1 MVVTMAARLIEP
13 LGLLHGTEGRVAC
26 AAGVALPLAGGPVA
40 FSLCALIDG
49 SDRRIVSVRDIP
61 EDWTEL
67 QSQITTRPSA
77 AGLPQGALVMG
88 ILNVTPDSFSD
99 AGRHEDVSEALG
111 AAYRMLEQGAAL
123 IDIGGESTR
132 PGAAPV
138 TSDAEQARILPVIRE
153 LAARGAAVSVDTR
166 HAATMQAALDAGALV
181 INDVSA
187 LAHDALARRV
197 VAEAGCLVVLMHMRG
212 TPETMAGLTSYG
224 DVAVDVVREL
234 AWSVEQA
241 ILAGI
246 ARERIIIDPGIGFAK
261 TVAQNLELLRRLPIL
276 ANLGCR
282 VLLGVSRKGFIG
294 RIGGSLVPTDRLAGS
309 IVAALPGLVFPDTI
323 LRVHDVAETVQAVR
337 LWQAIHG

>member
-1 MVVTMAARLIEP
+1 MAERLIEP
-13 LGLLHGTEGRVAC
+13 LGLLYGTEGHAAC
-26 AAGVALPLAGGPVA
+26 AAGMALLLAGGPAA

-49 SDRRIVSVRDIP
+49 TDRCIVPLREVP

-67 QSQITTRPSA
+67 RSRITTRPPA
-77 AGLPQGALVMG
+77 AGLPQGVLAMG

-99 AGRHEDVSEALG
+99 GGRYEDAPGALG
-111 AAYRMLEQGAAL
+111 AARRMLEQGAAL
-123 IDIGGESTR
+123 IDVGGESTR
-132 PGAAPV
+132 PGAALVMP
-138 TSDAEQARILPVIRE
+138 DAEQARILPVIRE
-153 LAARGAAVSVDTR
+153 LAAWGAAVSVDTR
-166 HAATMQAALDAGALV
+166 HAATMRAALGAGALV

-187 LAHDALARRV
+187 LAHDPQARRV
-197 VAEAGCLVVLMHMRG
+197 VAKAGCPVVLMHMRG
-212 TPETMAGLTSYG
+212 TPETMAGLTSYD

-234 AWSVEQA
+234 AWSVDQA

-246 ARERIIIDPGIGFAK
+246 ARDRIIVDPGIGFAK
-261 TVAQNLELLRRLPIL
+261 TEAQNLELLRRLPIL

-294 RIGGSLVPTDRLAGS
+294 RIGEASLPTDRLAGS